1 MPDEI
6 ATEQPT
12 KVAKPEPTPLEKL
25 RAKFAGLET
34 RISFESPHVQ
44 EKYSLLFDGLD
55 EAALTAAAQE
65 DGFIPK
71 GK

>member
-6 ATEQPT
+6 TTDQPAT
-12 KVAKPEPTPLEKL
+12 VVKPEPTPLEKL
-25 RAKFAGLET
+25 RAKYHALEA
-34 RISFESPHVQ
+34 RISFEDPHVQ
-44 EKYSLLFDGLD
+44 EKYAALFDSID

-65 DGFIPK
+65 DGFLPK

>member
-6 ATEQPT
+6 KTEQPT

-25 RAKFAGLET
+25 RAKYHALEA
-34 RISFESPHVQ
+34 RISFESPQTQ
-44 EKYSLLFDGLD
+44 EKYSALFDSLD
-55 EAALTAAAQE
+55 EAALTAAAKE

>member
-6 ATEQPT
+6 AIEQPA

-25 RAKFAGLET
+25 RAKYHALEA
-34 RISFESPHVQ
+34 RVSFESPQVQ
-44 EKYSLLFDGLD
+44 AKYSLLFDGLD

-71 GK
+71 G